1 MITIVI
7 PASTRRSTGVS
18 PPEPGGPRPDRHR
31 LENRGVDNAL
41 PDDTSGA
48 WPPAASFDD
57 LLAAN
62 RRYTDGFGL
71 AGLKAPA
78 RRGLAVVTCMDSRIE
93 PLTMLGLV
101 PGDAKIMR
109 NAGARIT
116 DDALR
121 SLILATNLLDV
132 RRIAVVQHTDC
143 AMTKASD
150 DDLRA
155 AVGRSAGASAAGWE
169 FLAIPDQEAT
179 LRADVQR
186 VRECPLVGAGVVVG
200 GFVYDVHTGAL
211 RAVV

>member
-1 MITIVI
+1 VD
-7 PASTRRSTGVS
+7 
-18 PPEPGGPRPDRHR
+18 GGPVAIGYNTDVNDR
-31 LENRGVDNAL
+31 

-48 WPPAASFDD
+48 WPPAATFDD

-62 RRYTDGFGL
+62 QRYTERFDLGQL
-71 AGLKAPA
+71 TAPA

-93 PLTMLGLV
+93 PLAMLGLV

-116 DDALR
+116 DDVLR
-121 SLILATNLLDV
+121 SLVLATNLLDV

-150 DDLRA
+150 ADLRD
-155 AVGRSAGASAAGWE
+155 AVGRAAGASAAGWD
-169 FLAIPDQEAT
+169 FLAIPDPEAT

-186 VRECPLVGAGVVVG
+186 VRDCALVPAGVVVG
-200 GFVYDVHTGAL
+200 GFVYDVRSGTL
-211 RAVV
+211 RSAV